1 MNEHKAVAI
10 VGLGA
15 ILPDAPD
22 VPSFWK
28 NIQTGRYSISEVPP
42 ERWDPNAY
50 FSTDLSEPDKTYAKI
65 GGWVRG
71 FKMDLLKWGIPIPP
85 NTLALIDQSQQ
96 WAIAASRQALLDYG
110 YQQRKFDPQRTA
122 VIFGNAM
129 AGENHYATSLRIRAP
144 QYMKALSEVAEF
156 QSLPA
161 AVQQAL
167 LAGMQA
173 GIRRQVP
180 AVTEDTMPGELSNVI
195 AGRVANVFNLSGPNF
210 VTDAACASSFAAL
223 QAAIAGLVE
232 KQFDMAL
239 TGGIDRNMGVESFV
253 KFCKIG
259 ALSPDGSRPYAA
271 GANGFVMGEG
281 GAVFLL
287 KRLEDA
293 ERDGDKIYAVV
304 RGVGGSSDGKAKG
317 ITAPNPI
324 GQQRAIERA
333 WLDAGLSPATA
344 SYFEGHGTSTKV
356 GDVAEVQSLANVLN
370 PLGLKAGQIGL
381 GSVKSNIGHLK
392 SAAGAAGML
401 KTILSLHEQT
411 LLPSVNFERP
421 NPEIDFAHLPIR
433 VETVAHEWQRPSE
446 GVRRAGIS
454 SFGFGGTNFHVV
466 IEEYLPG
473 LLNTEKR
480 SFPSVTLNSQP
491 AAVQSL
497 PFTSAVPA
505 PSAVSA
511 AAVKAPYR
519 GLLFLGANSSV
530 ELKQRLSTVIEQ
542 ARQGHLPPRQF
553 PDPVEVAAPERLA
566 IDYEA
571 ADDLTK
577 RAEKALKGFENDTP
591 SSWQALTAQGVYRG
605 HGQPGKVV
613 FMFPGQG
620 SQYVNMLRELREL
633 DGVVADTFREAD
645 EVMRPILGRPLTEL
659 IFVDGDEAALAQAE
673 VTLRDTTI
681 TQPAVLTVSVALARL
696 LGSYGFQPDLVI
708 GHSLGEYA
716 ALVAAGVLTFAE
728 ALQIVSAR
736 GRAMTE
742 VASDDNGC
750 MAAVSAPIEKVEAI
764 LAGVDGY
771 VVIANINSP
780 LQCVIGGST
789 VGIDAAI
796 AAFMAAGF
804 QAVKIPVSH
813 AFHTKIVAPAGVLL
827 RKVVAGMSINAPILP
842 VVANVTGELYPT
854 GREEII
860 DMLAQQVASPVQ
872 FIKSM
877 QTLYREGAR
886 VLVEVGPKRVLT
898 ALATDNLKDH
908 DNVAIL
914 STNHPRKG
922 GLTSLNEALCG
933 LLAAGVPAKPAA
945 PQFLQTAAVQS
956 AAAIPAAVSGPMVLP
971 ELAVR
976 ATVVSS
982 KPSRPGFAPL
992 SGSVVI
998 SGAGLGLPG
1007 RNQRVFDD
1015 ENIRRILNGEQRIE
1029 ALPET
1034 TRQRMLDKR
1043 VTRLNKTEAGATL
1056 EVIQDM
1062 ERTIKLAG
1070 QRGEFNLADEFGV
1083 PPERVDAYDIATQL
1097 AIGAGIEA
1105 LRDAGIP
1112 LLLRYRVTSKG
1123 TYLPDRWVLPPA
1135 LADETGVIFGSAFPG
1150 MERMAQEA
1158 EHFYEHQNLTSQIET
1173 LRGLQALVPS
1183 GQSDLQAEFAA
1194 RIAEMEGKKAEL
1206 NYNLDRRFIFRILS
1220 MGHSQFAEYIGAR
1233 GPNTQ
1238 INAACATTTQAVGIA
1253 EDWIR
1258 AGRCRRV
1265 IVIAGDDVTDGHL
1278 VDWVGTGLLA
1288 SGATSTESDPR
1299 LAVLPFDRR
1308 RNGMIMGMGAAAL
1321 VVEAEDAV
1329 RERGMRAICEILSSQ
1344 IANSA
1349 FHGTRLD
1356 VQHVSEVMERVVSQA
1371 EERFGVN
1378 RAAIA
1383 ANTVFVSHETYTPA
1397 RGGSAAAEIRALR
1410 QIFGEQANQI
1420 VIANTKGYTGHTM
1433 GVGIEDVVA
1442 VKALENQQVPPIA
1455 NIHNGFEPD
1464 PDLGDLNLSKGG
1476 HYPVEFA
1483 LRLGAGFGSQVAMTL
1498 LRRIP
1503 GQGQRVE
1510 PTRYNQWLAAVAGYE
1525 QAELETVQRT
1535 LRIKDQGAPK
1545 VAPVKSTWMMGRG
1558 PIEWAESAEPQTE
1571 VALQEILQPTI
1582 TLTPVPQ
1589 PSAYSVIPRREGQEA
1604 LLPSPSVVAKHTEGG
1619 KAGDEG
1625 KSLDPAAVTTQIVAM
1640 VSEKTGY
1647 PAEML
1652 DLELDLEADLGIDTV
1667 KQAELFASV
1676 RGLYG
1681 IPRRED
1687 LRLSDYNT
1695 LAKVVGFVME
1705 AKGAVQGGA
1714 VAQPGAAL
1722 TPAPQPSA
1730 YSVIPKGEGVEQ
1742 PPSPSGG
1749 RVGDEGK
1756 GLDPAA
1762 VTVQIVAMVAE
1773 KTGYPAEMLDL
1784 DLDLEADL
1792 GIDTVKQAELFAS
1805 VRGLYGI
1812 PRREDL
1818 RLSDY
1823 NTLAKVVGFVMDA
1836 KGAVQGG
1843 AVAQPGA
1850 ALTPTPLPRGEGQE
1864 EQPPSPSVV
1873 AKHAEGGRAGDEGR
1887 SLDPDAVTTKIVAM
1901 VSEKT
1906 GYPAEML
1913 DLDLDL
1919 EADLGIDTVK
1929 QAELFASVRG
1939 FYGIPRREDLRL
1951 SDYNTLAKV
1960 VGFVMEATRPVV
1972 EIPQQ
1977 PVTSLTPAPQP
1988 SAYSVIPKGEGKE
2001 DLLPSLS
2008 VVAKHAEGG
2017 RAGHEGERA
2026 GVSPIQRR
2034 IPMPV
2039 LRPRLDLCKPTG
2051 VTFDN
2056 TRRVVVVVDRGRIS
2070 ETLVRKLRGSK
2081 VKALLLQEPTPEQ
2094 AAEQAAVW
2102 LAEGPIHGV
2111 YFLTAADVE
2120 PDLPDL
2126 DNPAWQS
2133 ELTRR
2138 VRVLYA
2144 LMRALPGDPFLVCA
2158 TRMGGFHG
2166 YTSYGPTAP
2175 LGGSVSGFAKAF
2187 AREHPDSLVKV
2198 VDYPAETQDRSIA
2211 AHLVDET
2218 LRDPGAIEIGLVG
2231 EQRFA
2236 IGLIDQPLS
2245 AGAGN
2250 ITLDSRSVFL
2260 VTGGAG
2266 GITVPVVTDLAQ
2278 ASGGSFYLTGRT
2290 ALLDP
2295 ADPDLILLKN
2305 DRPALK
2311 TEIARRLKEDGQ
2323 KATPA
2328 RIEQKVAALE
2338 RAEAVLA
2345 VLAAVQQAGGR
2356 VQYRA
2361 CDVTDPAAV
2370 SDLVKGIVQAEGH
2383 LDVVIHAAG
2392 VEQSHRLE
2400 NKSREEF
2407 ERVFTVKADGF
2418 YNLLKEL
2425 LALKQS
2431 PKAVVAFTSVAG
2443 RFGNFGQTDYSAAN
2457 DLLCKL
2463 VGWLG
2468 AARPEIKA
2476 LALDWGAWAEVG
2488 MASRGNLPE
2497 VMRQSAIDM
2506 LSPETTAPLVRAE
2519 ILAGQAGGEVVLAGA
2534 LGTLLENRERDGGLD
2549 LERANLALIEG
2560 EPIHEM
2566 LSRATGLDLVKGIS
2580 LEAELDPQ
2588 TEPFLKDHALNGI
2601 PVLPG
2606 VMGIEGFSVA
2616 ATHVISVLGSS
2627 KAGFQVTKMEDVRF
2641 LAPFKFYRSEPRRIT
2656 WHAQVVEEAGGLVA
2670 HVSLES
2676 TLALRSRPNEIM
2688 QHFSGRVYMRPLPL
2702 PEISAL
2708 RVNPPH
2714 WNGSYTVDSETIYRL
2729 YFHGPAFQ
2737 VLDAVQRSGDHVI
2750 GRLARNLPAMTSRDH
2765 PMLSAPVLIELC
2777 LQTAG
2782 IWEIGATGVLS
2793 LPSSIERLD
2802 IYEPHNNGLPI
2813 YAEVNPTP
2821 ADGANSLSFDA
2832 RVVDSE
2838 GRVYLELK
2846 NYRTSPLPYK
2856 IEDALVQPLRE
2867 LIEKKD

>member
-28 NIQTGRYSISEVPP
+28 NVQTGRYSISEVPP

-50 FSTDLSEPDKTYAKI
+50 FSTDLSEPDKTYTKI

-85 NTLALIDQSQQ
+85 TTLSLIDQSQQ

-110 YQQRKFDPQRTA
+110 YQQRKFDPLRTA

-129 AGENHYATSLRIRAP
+129 AGENHYATSLRVRAP
-144 QYMKALSEVAEF
+144 QYMKALSEVPEF
-156 QSLPA
+156 QNLPP

-195 AGRVANVFNLSGPNF
+195 AGRVANIFNLSGPNF

-232 KQFDMAL
+232 NQFDMAL

-259 ALSPDGSRPYAA
+259 ALSPDGSRPYAE

-304 RGVGGSSDGKAKG
+304 RGVGGSSDGKGKG

-333 WLDAGLSPATA
+333 WQDAGLSPATA
-344 SYFEGHGTSTKV
+344 SYFEGHGTSTRV
-356 GDVAEVQSLANVLN
+356 GDVAEVQSLVNVLA

-411 LLPSVNFERP
+411 LLPSVNFARP
-421 NPEIDFAHLPIR
+421 NPEIDFDHLPVR
-433 VETVAHEWQRPSE
+433 VETVSHDWQRPSD

-491 AAVQSL
+491 ALTHSQ
-497 PFTSAVPA
+497 PA
-505 PSAVSA
+505 PMVIEGSKTVG
-511 AAVKAPYR
+511 KAPYR
-519 GLLFLGANSSV
+519 GLLFLGANSSA
-530 ELKQRLSTVIEQ
+530 ELKQRLTAAIDQ
-542 ARQGHLPPRQF
+542 ARQGHLPLRQL
-553 PDPVEVAAPERLA
+553 PSAAEVAASERIA

-571 ADDLTK
+571 AEDLIK

-591 SSWQALTAQGVYRG
+591 NSWQALTAQGVYRG
-605 HGQPGKVV
+605 HGRPGKVV

-620 SQYVNMLRELREL
+620 SQYVNMLSELRQL

-645 EVMRPILGRPLTEL
+645 EVMRPILGRPLSEL

-673 VTLRDTTI
+673 ATLRDTTI

-696 LGSYGFQPDLVI
+696 LASYGYQPDLVI

-789 VGIDAAI
+789 VGVDAAI

-813 AFHTKIVAPAGVLL
+813 AFHTKIVGPAGNQL
-827 RKVVAGMSINAPILP
+827 RKVVAGMSVNSPRLP
-842 VVANVTGELYPT
+842 VVANVTGELYPKS
-854 GREEII
+854 REEII
-860 DMLAQQVASPVQ
+860 DMLALQVASPVQ

-877 QTLYREGAR
+877 QTLYREGGR

-898 ALATDNLKDH
+898 ALATDNLKGH
-908 DNVAIL
+908 DDVAIL

-922 GLTSLNEALCG
+922 GLVSLNEALCG
-933 LLAAGVPAKPAA
+933 LLAAGVQVKPA
-945 PQFLQTAAVQS
+945 PTQTAAAQP
-956 AAAIPAAVSGPMVLP
+956 AAAAAGPIILSNLP
-971 ELAVR
+971 VR
-976 ATVVSS
+976 APVAAA
-982 KPSRPGFAPL
+982 KPNRPGFAPL
-992 SGSVVI
+992 TGSVVI

-1007 RNQRVFDD
+1007 RNQHVFDD

-1029 ALPET
+1029 ALPDT
-1034 TRQRMLDKR
+1034 TRQRMIDKR
-1043 VTRLNKTEAGATL
+1043 VTRLNKSEAGATL
-1056 EVIQDM
+1056 EIITDM
-1062 ERTIKLAG
+1062 DRTIKLAG
-1070 QRGEFNLADEFGV
+1070 QRGAFSLSDEFGV
-1083 PPERVDAYDIATQL
+1083 PPERADAYDIATQL
-1097 AIGAGIEA
+1097 AIGAGIDA

-1112 LLLRYRVTSKG
+1112 LVLRYRITSKG

-1238 INAACATTTQAVGIA
+1238 VNAACATTTQAVGIA

-1258 AGRCRRV
+1258 TGRCRRV
-1265 IVIAGDDVTDGHL
+1265 IVIAGDDVTDGRL

-1356 VQHVSEVMERVVSQA
+1356 VQHVTEVMERVVSQA

-1378 RAAIA
+1378 REAIA

-1410 QIFGEQANQI
+1410 QTFGELANQI

-1464 PDLGDLNLSKGG
+1464 PELGDLNLSKGG

-1503 GQGQRVE
+1503 GQGQRIE

-1535 LRIKDQGAPK
+1535 LRIKNQGAPNIPP
-1545 VAPVKSTWMMGRG
+1545 ARSTWMMGQG
-1558 PIEWAESAEPQTE
+1558 PIAWADANQSSAPVAESVKTE
-1571 VALQEILQPTI
+1571 T
-1582 TLTPVPQ
+1582 TLTPAPLLRGEGVELP
-1589 PSAYSVIPRREGQEA
+1589 PSS
-1604 LLPSPSVVAKHTEGG
+1604 TEGRARDER
-1619 KAGDEG
+1619 KAVEA
-1625 KSLDPAAVTTQIVAM
+1625 SLDTAAVTTQIVAL

-1695 LAKVVGFVME
+1695 LAKVVGFVMD
-1705 AKGAVQGGA
+1705 AKAISQTGI
-1714 VAQPGAAL
+1714 AL
-1722 TPAPQPSA
+1722 TPALLPL
-1730 YSVIPKGEGVEQ
+1730 GEGIEL
-1742 PPSPSGG
+1742 PPSPTGR

-1756 GLDPAA
+1756 AAEASLDTAA
-1762 VTVQIVAMVAE
+1762 VTTQIVALVSE

-1784 DLDLEADL
+1784 GLDLEADL

-1805 VRGLYGI
+1805 VRGVYGI

-1836 KGAVQGG
+1836 KAILQTGTT
-1843 AVAQPGA
+1843 
-1850 ALTPTPLPRGEGQE
+1850 LTPAPLSGGEGIE
-1864 EQPPSPSVV
+1864 LPPSPIGGKAGNEGKV
-1873 AKHAEGGRAGDEGR
+1873 AEA
-1887 SLDPDAVTTKIVAM
+1887 SLDPAAVTAQIVAL
-1901 VSEKT
+1901 VSAKT

-1913 DLDLDL
+1913 DLELDL

-1939 FYGIPRREDLRL
+1939 VYGIPRREDLRL

-1960 VGFVMEATRPVV
+1960 VGFVMDATKPAVEVEQV
-1972 EIPQQ
+1972 EIPQ
-1977 PVTSLTPAPQP
+1977 PEVSPHSESQP
-1988 SAYSVIPKGEGKE
+1988 SASP
-2001 DLLPSLS
+2001 
-2008 VVAKHAEGG
+2008 VAPVAE
-2017 RAGHEGERA
+2017 ERS
-2026 GVSPIQRR
+2026 VSPVQRR
-2034 IPMPV
+2034 IPLPV

-2056 TRRVVVVVDRGRIS
+2056 TRRVVVVVDRGHIS

-2081 VKALLLQEPTPEQ
+2081 LKVLLLQEPTPEQ
-2094 AAEQAAVW
+2094 AAEQAASW
-2102 LAEGPIHGV
+2102 LVEGPIHGV
-2111 YFLTAADVE
+2111 YFLPAADIE
-2120 PDLPDL
+2120 PELPNL
-2126 DNPAWQS
+2126 DNQTWKS

-2166 YTSYGPTAP
+2166 YTSAGPTAP
-2175 LGGSVSGFAKAF
+2175 LGGSVSGFAKAY
-2187 AREHPDSLVKV
+2187 AREHPNSLVKV
-2198 VDYPAETQDRSIA
+2198 VDYPAEALDRSIA

-2245 AGAGN
+2245 LTAGS
-2250 ITLDSRSVFL
+2250 ITLDSRSVYL

-2266 GITVPVVTDLAQ
+2266 GITVPVVTDLAR
-2278 ASGGSFYLTGRT
+2278 ASGGIFYLTGRT

-2295 ADPDLILLKN
+2295 ADHDLVMLKN
-2305 DRPALK
+2305 DLPALK
-2311 TEIARRLKEDGQ
+2311 TEIARRLKDEGQ

-2328 RIEQKVAALE
+2328 KIEQKIAALE
-2338 RAEAVLA
+2338 RADAVLA
-2345 VLAAVQQAGGR
+2345 VLAAVQQAGRKALYR
-2356 VQYRA
+2356 V

-2370 SDLVKGIVQAEGH
+2370 SSLVKEIVQVEGH
-2383 LDVVIHAAG
+2383 LDVIIHAAG
-2392 VEQSHRLE
+2392 VDQSHRLE
-2400 NKSREEF
+2400 NKSPEEF
-2407 ERVFTVKADGF
+2407 ARVFDVKADGF
-2418 YNLLKEL
+2418 YNLLKEIV
-2425 LALKQS
+2425 ALEQA

-2463 VGWLG
+2463 VSWLG
-2468 AARPEIKA
+2468 AAHPEIKA

-2497 VMRQSAIDM
+2497 VMRQSGIDM
-2506 LSPETTAPLVRAE
+2506 LPPGTTAPLVRAE
-2519 ILAGQAGGEVVLAGA
+2519 ILAGQSGGEVVLAGA
-2534 LGTLLENRERDGGLD
+2534 LGSLLENREHDGGLD

-2708 RVNPPH
+2708 RVSPPH
-2714 WNGSYTVDSETIYRL
+2714 WNGAYTVDSETIYRL

-2737 VLDAVQRSGDHVI
+2737 VLDAVQRSGDQVI

-2802 IYEPHNNGLPI
+2802 LYEPHNSGLPI
-2813 YAEVNPTP
+2813 YAEVSPIP
-2821 ADGANSLSFDA
+2821 ADSANRLSFNA
-2832 RVVDSE
+2832 RVVDAE

-2856 IEDALVQPLRE
+2856 IEDVLVQPLRE
-2867 LIEKKD
+2867 LIENKD